1 MSERRNIKYFFSVE
15 GETEELYFQH
25 LKKLIFEEENR
36 IANPVLQIEKC
47 SPSKCVKKISVI
59 HPCTI
64 TAVFDVEDNDADHRK
79 RFENTLKEMKSAEK
93 FGKSIKYELGYSNID
108 FDLWIILHK
117 KDLFGTVGS
126 KAKYLKNINQIYGT
140 KFEALCEYKTERN
153 FSHILSKITLDDV
166 KAAIARAEKITKQ
179 RMSEGNPIR
188 TCGYEWFDKNP
199 ALSVH
204 CVIKKILSEC
214 GVWE

>member
-1 MSERRNIKYFFSVE
+1 MQEKRNKKYFFSVE
-15 GETEELYFQH
+15 GETEFLYFQH
-25 LKKLIFEEENR
+25 LQKLIQAVDTR
-36 IANPVLQIEKC
+36 TANPVFRIEKC

-64 TAVFDVEDNDADHRK
+64 TAVFDVEDADVEHRK
-79 RFENTLKEMKSAEK
+79 RFENTLKEMSEAEK
-93 FGKSIKYELGYSNID
+93 LGKTIKFDLGYSNID
-108 FDLWIILHK
+108 FELWIILHK
-117 KDLFGTVGS
+117 KELFGNVGS
-126 KAKYLKNINQIYGT
+126 KAQYLKNINQIFGT
-140 KFEALCEYKTERN
+140 KFEALREYKTERN
-153 FSHILSKITLDDV
+153 FSQILSKITLDDV

-188 TCGYEWFDKNP
+188 TCDYEWFDKNP

-214 GVWE
+214 GV